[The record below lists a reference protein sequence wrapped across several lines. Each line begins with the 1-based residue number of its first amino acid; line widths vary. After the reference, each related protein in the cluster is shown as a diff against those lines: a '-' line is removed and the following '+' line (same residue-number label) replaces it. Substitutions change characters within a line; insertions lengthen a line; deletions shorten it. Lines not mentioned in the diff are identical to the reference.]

1 MLTCTSKVIVNRF
14 VFATICTTLFTNA
27 QGPLSNTCSKVKEI
41 QYLLLTYPPHTE
53 AGGCQPELM
62 EFGIATDSKSTKYA
76 WKAKEKIVTVS
87 CKLKKKEI
95 VCKNHF
101 YCNELHYGNLD
112 MEKNFSILTV

>member
-14 VFATICTTLFTNA
+14 VFATICTALFTNA

-62 EFGIATDSKSTKYA
+62 EFGNRLQKHQICMKSQR
-76 WKAKEKIVTVS
+76 ENSNSELQIQ
-87 CKLKKKEI
+87 KKK
-95 VCKNHF
+95 
-101 YCNELHYGNLD
+101 
-112 MEKNFSILTV
+112 